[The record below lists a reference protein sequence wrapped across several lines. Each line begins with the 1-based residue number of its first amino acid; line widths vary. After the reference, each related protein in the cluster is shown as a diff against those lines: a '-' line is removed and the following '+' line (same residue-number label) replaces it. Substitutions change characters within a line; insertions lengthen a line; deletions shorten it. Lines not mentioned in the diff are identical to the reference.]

1 MIDYHCA
8 KLLSSGD
15 KLASGDDML
24 VLGDLPSRRHVV
36 VCSSIKVVG
45 EMVVLSISCELG
57 VLLNILSAP
66 FVLVKK
72 P

>member
-1 MIDYHCA
+1 MLDYHCA
-8 KLLSSGD
+8 KQSSSGD

-36 VCSSIKVVG
+36 ICSSIKVVG

-57 VLLNILSAP
+57 VFLNILSAP